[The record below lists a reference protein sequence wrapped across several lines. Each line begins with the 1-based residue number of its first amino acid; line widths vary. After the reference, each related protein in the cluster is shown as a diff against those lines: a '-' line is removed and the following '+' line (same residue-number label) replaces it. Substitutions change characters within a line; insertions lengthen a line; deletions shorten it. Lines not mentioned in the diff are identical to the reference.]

1 MIDTNVIIAGLR
13 SNRGA
18 SYRLLS
24 LIGTGKFQ
32 IHDSV
37 PLILEYEEVLQDQKA
52 KLGLTRK
59 SVDNLIDY
67 LCAQANHHKIFF
79 LWRPTLPDP
88 YDELILELA
97 VAGRCEFIV
106 THNLKDFS
114 GSEQFG
120 IRPITPGEFL
130 RIIGEV

>member
-1 MIDTNVIIAGLR
+1 M
-13 SNRGA
+13 
-18 SYRLLS
+18 LS
-24 LIGTGKFQ
+24 LIGTGKFE

-37 PLILEYEEVLQDQKA
+37 PLVLEYEAVIQDQRA

-59 SVDNLIDY
+59 NVEDLIDY
-67 LCAQANHHKIFF
+67 LCAQANHHEIYF

-88 YDELILELA
+88 YDELVLELA
-97 VAGRCEFIV
+97 VAARCEFVV
-106 THNLKDFS
+106 THNLRDFS

-130 RIIGEV
+130 QLINEVK